1 MRSKTNK
8 IIENIEKIPLSRKFH
23 LSTNILNFNDVTN
36 TPKSKWPSEW
46 KKVSYK
52 AYPRLKNVQLP
63 GVVKLKT
70 SFFSVLL
77 KRKSTRKF
85 SKQPLPGTKF
95 STIMYYTAG
104 INYIDQKIKRF
115 YPSGGA
121 RYPLEVYPLI
131 FSVNGIK
138 PGLYHYHVKTN
149 SLELLQSPISKIN
162 VFKQFNQSWL
172 KNSSVLLLITAVFDR
187 TENKYKNRG
196 YRHILT
202 EYGHMAQNTYLIGSS
217 LNVGVCSIGGFVD
230 MGLNKIIDIDGIDE
244 SVIGV
249 IALGN
254 IHLNS

>member
-1 MRSKTNK
+1 
-8 IIENIEKIPLSRKFH
+8 
-23 LSTNILNFNDVTN
+23 
-36 TPKSKWPSEW
+36 
-46 KKVSYK
+46 
-52 AYPRLKNVQLP
+52 
-63 GVVKLKT
+63 
-70 SFFSVLL
+70 
-77 KRKSTRKF
+77 
-85 SKQPLPGTKF
+85 
-95 STIMYYTAG
+95 MYYTAG